1 MTISEI
7 KKLLKSN
14 EVEPAVLEELAQDT
28 RKGVQQALKS
38 YQNRLLKQQQLK
50 QAFDK
55 RFNYERQ
62 LWQDNVKQVAGVDE
76 VGRGPLAGPVVC
88 AAVILPHDFNVIEVN
103 DSKQLSLEKRES
115 LFYQILDQAIDVSV
129 GIKSEQVIDEVN
141 IYQATRLAMKDAVL
155 SLKQVPDH
163 LLVDAMVIPVDVPQT
178 KLIKGDAKSNS
189 IAAASIIAKVI
200 RDRLMIT
207 YDQVY
212 PGYDFSHNAGYG
224 TQKHLTGLKR
234 LGATPIHRKT
244 FSPVMQYL

>member
-1 MTISEI
+1 MKMTISEI

-103 DSKQLSLEKRES
+103 DSKQLSLEKKR
-115 LFYQILDQAIDVSV
+115 II
-129 GIKSEQVIDEVN
+129 
-141 IYQATRLAMKDAVL
+141 VL
-155 SLKQVPDH
+155 SNFRS
-163 LLVDAMVIPVDVPQT
+163 
-178 KLIKGDAKSNS
+178 SN
-189 IAAASIIAKVI
+189 
-200 RDRLMIT
+200 RCQRW
-207 YDQVY
+207 
-212 PGYDFSHNAGYG
+212 N
-224 TQKHLTGLKR
+224 
-234 LGATPIHRKT
+234 
-244 FSPVMQYL
+244 